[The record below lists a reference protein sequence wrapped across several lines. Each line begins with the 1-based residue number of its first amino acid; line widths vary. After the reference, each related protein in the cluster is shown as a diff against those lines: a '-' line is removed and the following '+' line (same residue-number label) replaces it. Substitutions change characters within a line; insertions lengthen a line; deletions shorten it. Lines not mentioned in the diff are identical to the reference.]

1 MSTPSATTN
10 GSTRPDGAQRRGRLS
25 RALSAAWRE
34 LRGAQAP
41 APTTSPVPRT
51 PRARAAYHGA
61 EVTRLNL
68 DWRTGNASADQDI
81 RGSMALLRSRARD
94 LARNNPY
101 IERFLGLLVSNVLG
115 SSGIGHQ
122 AQVRLPNGD
131 LDERTNDAIEAA
143 WQDWIDGPVTVDGKL
158 TMSGF
163 QGLQLEAAAVDG
175 ESFTRL
181 IMGRQFRHGLG
192 LQPIDADLV
201 AESISRRAGREA
213 EEVRLGVEVD
223 TFGRPRAYHVWD
235 WPDYVP
241 GSESRGLQRLSA
253 EEVLHHY
260 RARRAHQTR
269 GVSWLARVMTDIQ
282 DLAGYDE
289 SVIVG
294 ARAGANQI
302 AFAQWKDPAAATPS
316 EDRTPLQLELN
327 PGTFTELDPGL
338 EVVPFD
344 PSQPS
349 GVYADFTKTVLRRIA
364 SGLGVA
370 YASLSNDLREAN
382 YSSARVGLLIE
393 REMWRTLQDWW
404 IASFLQP
411 LYVRWLEAATL
422 SGALELPRA
431 DWREYAA
438 VKWVPRGWP
447 WVDPQSD
454 VQASEAELH
463 LGLTSR
469 QRLSRERGRDFAVIL
484 DELRQEREMAME
496 AGVEINGVS
505 VAAKPAP
512 ADPNA
517 SADGQG
523 ADPEADGADAADG
536 KPAGRS
542 GGRLRGL
549 LNGAAH

>member
-1 MSTPSATTN
+1 MSTPGNPSSATAQPT
-10 GSTRPDGAQRRGRLS
+10 GANRSGRLS
-25 RALSAAWRE
+25 RALAAAWRE
-34 LRGAQAP
+34 LRGAA
-41 APTTSPVPRT
+41 ALESVPVERTPRT

-68 DWRTGNASADQDI
+68 DWRTGNASADQDL
-81 RGSMALLRSRARD
+81 RGSIALLRSRARD

-122 AQVRLPNGD
+122 AQVLLPNGE
-131 LDERTNDAIEAA
+131 LDERTNDEIEAA
-143 WQDWIDGPVTVDGKL
+143 WQDWINGPVTVDGKL

-163 QGLQLEAAAVDG
+163 QALQLEAAAVDG

-181 IMGRQFRHGLG
+181 VMGREFRHGLG

-201 AESISRRAGREA
+201 AENVNRRGGREA

-223 TFGRPRAYHVWD
+223 VFGRPRAYHVWD

-253 EEVLHHY
+253 DEVLHHY

-269 GVSWLARVMTDIQ
+269 GVTWLARVMTDIQ

-294 ARAGANQI
+294 ARAGANQV
-302 AFAQWKDPAAATPS
+302 AFAQWKDPAAASPS
-316 EDRTPLQLELN
+316 EDRTPVQMELN

-338 EVVPFD
+338 EVVAFD

-349 GVYADFTKTVLRRIA
+349 GMYADFTKTVLRRIA
-364 SGLGVA
+364 SGLGLA

-422 SGALELPRA
+422 SGALVLPRA

-438 VKWVPRGWP
+438 VKWTPRGWP

-463 LGLTSR
+463 IGLTSR

-484 DELRQEREMAME
+484 EELRQEREMAAE
-496 AGVEINGVS
+496 AGVEIGGVS
-505 VAAKPAP
+505 VASKPAP
-512 ADPNA
+512 AAPGAGGDPA
-517 SADGQG
+517 
-523 ADPEADGADAADG
+523 ADPEADSADAPGA
-536 KPAGRS
+536 KAAGRA
-542 GGRLRGL
+542 GGRLRAL
-549 LNGAAH
+549 LNGAPR

>member
-1 MSTPSATTN
+1 MSIAPSTPNETA
-10 GSTRPDGAQRRGRLS
+10 RPAGAPRRGRLS
-25 RALSAAWRE
+25 RAIAAAWRQ
-34 LRGAQAP
+34 LRGLQP
-41 APTTSPVPRT
+41 PVAEPVRRA

-68 DWRTGNASADQDI
+68 EWRTGNASADTDL

-122 AQVRLPNGD
+122 AQVRLPNGE
-131 LDERTNDAIEAA
+131 LDEPVNDAIEAA
-143 WQDWIDGPVTVDGKL
+143 WLDWIAGPVSADGKL
-158 TMSGF
+158 TMAGF
-163 QGLQLEAAAVDG
+163 QALQLEAAAVDG
-175 ESFTRL
+175 ESFTRML
-181 IMGRQFRHGLG
+181 LGREFRHGLG

-201 AESISRRAGREA
+201 AENVSRRAQLDGN
-213 EEVRLGVEVD
+213 EVRLGVEVD
-223 TFGRPRAYHVWD
+223 LLGRPVGYHVWD

-253 EEVLHHY
+253 EDVLHHY

-269 GVSWLARVMTDIQ
+269 GVSWLARVMTDLQ

-294 ARAGANQI
+294 ARAGANQV
-302 AFAQWKDPAAATPS
+302 AFAQWKDPAAAPPPS
-316 EDRTPLQLELN
+316 EDRKPMQLELN

-364 SGLGVA
+364 SGLGLA

-404 IASFLQP
+404 IACFLQP

-422 SGALELPRA
+422 SGALALPRA
-431 DWREYAA
+431 NWREFTA

-447 WVDPQSD
+447 WVDPQAD

-484 DELRQEREMAME
+484 DELRQEQEMAAE
-496 AGVEINGVS
+496 AGVDISGAS
-505 VAAKPAP
+505 AAEPAAGDP
-512 ADPNA
+512 GTGGDPSAADA
-517 SADGQG
+517 SADGT
-523 ADPEADGADAADG
+523 DAADS
-536 KPAGRS
+536 KPARRP
-542 GGRLRGL
+542 GGRLRAM
-549 LNGAAH
+549 LNGASR